1 MNARIDTL
9 HVDAGI
15 VSWTITIAV
24 ATDHSATIQR
34 ISIIALATPTISFVF
49 VGEALRVYSAVIGD
63 QTRIHAVVV
72 HATLVQVTFAVAC
85 AFHGVASDVWVALI
99 AFVAGTDRF
108 VISYVARGIGT
119 AVARISALSIDA
131 GFCVAA
137 LVVRRTGTDYR
148 YLDWKMNYFY

>member
-1 MNARIDTL
+1 MNAGIDTL

-15 VSWTITIAV
+15 VSWAVAVAV

-34 ISIIALATPTISFVF
+34 ISIIALTTSTVGFVV
-49 VGEALRVYSAVIGD
+49 VGEAFRVHSAVIGN

-72 HATLVQVTFAVAC
+72 HATLVQGTFAVAC
-85 AFHGVASDVWVALI
+85 TFHGVASDVWVALVAFI
-99 AFVAGTDRF
+99 AGADRF
-108 VISYVARGIGT
+108 VVSYIARGVGT
-119 AVARISALSIDA
+119 TVARISTLPVDA

-148 YLDWKMNYFY
+148 YLDWKMNYFL